1 MWDAWGVGGFT
12 NLSFKVKIGHAPK
25 LRFLGFLVP
34 GMHKLEIGNTVIKVG
49 SIMLISVL

>member
-1 MWDAWGVGGFT
+1 MSSVI
-12 NLSFKVKIGHAPK
+12 KIVHAPK

-49 SIMLISVL
+49 IIILVSLYSRCGFHSEFL